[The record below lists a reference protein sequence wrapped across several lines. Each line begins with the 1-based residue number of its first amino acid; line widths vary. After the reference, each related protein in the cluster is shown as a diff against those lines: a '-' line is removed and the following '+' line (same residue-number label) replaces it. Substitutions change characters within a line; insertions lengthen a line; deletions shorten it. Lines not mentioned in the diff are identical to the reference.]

1 MHAFQ
6 LRQPKPEIMLRIDG
20 FSPSI
25 KFAPLLTFA
34 CSKAEQSPKKTTSDT
49 KIHPGNDPMA
59 KPTHKVKKANH
70 GKRPA
75 NNRGRKAKKKRI
87 KTP

>member
-1 MHAFQ
+1 M
-6 LRQPKPEIMLRIDG
+6 IRIG
-20 FSPSI
+20 RFSPST
-25 KFAPLLTFA
+25 KFSPLLVFH
-34 CSKAEQSPKKTTSDT
+34 CSKAEQSPKTTSDT
-49 KIHPGNDPMA
+49 KIHHGNYPMA